1 MAALTWARAGVRDRP
16 VTPSLSAP
24 HAATPGPF
32 CRARDYTRCLAVS
45 LTPNLPTQTPG
56 VPPTSLP
63 GPRAPWVPW
72 LPPHPSSAFHQNR
85 KARDGL
91 ASTSSVDGV
100 IRSSQL
106 VPPPFKL
113 LRVET
118 LANMSFPSS
127 TTSDAGDMAVF
138 RAS

>member
-1 MAALTWARAGVRDRP
+1 MAAPTWARAGVRDRP

-24 HAATPGPF
+24 RAATPGPF
-32 CRARDYTRCLAVS
+32 CRARDYTRCLTVS
-45 LTPNLPTQTPG
+45 LTPDLPAQTPG
-56 VPPTSLP
+56 VPQVFRDR
-63 GPRAPWVPW
+63 GPRGSPW
-72 LPPHPSSAFHQNR
+72 LPLHPSSAFHQNR

-91 ASTSSVDGV
+91 ASSSSVDGV
-100 IRSSQL
+100 IQSSQL

-127 TTSDAGDMAVF
+127 TTT
-138 RAS
+138 